1 MAVAVVGEAFL
12 SAFIEVVLDRLTSP
26 QVVNLIRGKKFDVNL
41 VQGLKNTLYVVEAV
55 LNDAEQKARNSS
67 ETPLLTN
74 GLMTSKMLSMLLMT
88 FWIISLL
95 KLLLLGTKR
104 RNYSGAG
111 GSGNSG
117 AGVGG
122 SAALTPNQWSDLSGF
137 NSPQLFIDVVVAP
150 RESGDGRHSSEQFI
164 CFVSFFFNL
173 FKL

>member
-41 VQGLKNTLYVVEAV
+41 VQGLNNTLYVVEAV

-67 ETPLLTN
+67 KTLLLTN

-104 RNYSGAG
+104 R
-111 GSGNSG
+111 
-117 AGVGG
+117 
-122 SAALTPNQWSDLSGF
+122 
-137 NSPQLFIDVVVAP
+137 
-150 RESGDGRHSSEQFI
+150 
-164 CFVSFFFNL
+164 
-173 FKL
+173 